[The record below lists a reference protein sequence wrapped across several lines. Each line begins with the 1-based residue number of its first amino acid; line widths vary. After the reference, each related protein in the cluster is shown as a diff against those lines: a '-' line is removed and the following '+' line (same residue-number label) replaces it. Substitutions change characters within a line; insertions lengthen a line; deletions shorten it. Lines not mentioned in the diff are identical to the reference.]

1 MEHFSL
7 YSPPIYP
14 PAEMH
19 AVGCF
24 NDESRLHICQTQ
36 VAAEQF
42 NALKCTFY
50 ILVAQ
55 RRQSIK
61 CTEINKYLIMRMPIK
76 LPLNYLCTD
85 SVRMGLSF

>member
-1 MEHFSL
+1 M
-7 YSPPIYP
+7 Y
-14 PAEMH
+14 A
-19 AVGCF
+19 AGCF

-36 VAAEQF
+36 AAAEQF

-55 RRQSIK
+55 RRQSTK
-61 CTEINKYLIMRMPIK
+61 RTEINKYLIMRMPIK
-76 LPLNYLCTD
+76 LPLNYLYID